1 MVLNVRNYAQGHL
14 GVAPEW
20 NCEVCGQPWPCAT
33 FQEIPPPG
41 VQTATLVH
49 LLLLMAGAAIRDLAT
64 RSDGPPAH
72 AVLKRFAW
80 FMELDDRHARHATR
94 WL

>member
-1 MVLNVRNYAQGHL
+1 MFMNVRTYAQGHL
-14 GVAPEW
+14 GGAPEW
-20 NCEVCGQPWPCAT
+20 NCEACGEPWPCPA

-41 VQTATLVH
+41 LQTATLVN

-64 RSDGPPAH
+64 RPDGPPPYV
-72 AVLKRFAW
+72 VLKRFAW
-80 FMELDDRHARHATR
+80 FLELDDRHARHAVR